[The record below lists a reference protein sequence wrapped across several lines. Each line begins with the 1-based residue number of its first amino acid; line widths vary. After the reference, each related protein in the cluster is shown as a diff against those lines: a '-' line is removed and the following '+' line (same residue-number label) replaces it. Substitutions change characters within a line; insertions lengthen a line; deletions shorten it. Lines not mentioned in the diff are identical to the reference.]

1 LLDPMLTMFGPI
13 RREGVPRL
21 VTMAGTLLLLSLAA
35 TPPSTADGAAAGA
48 AEGAFAAARRDM
60 LDDIRAVSSAVG
72 IGGGPQSISERTLA
86 VLAEVPRHRFVPKDL
101 QTEAYENRPLPIGY
115 GQTISQPYIV
125 AVMTD
130 VLDCQPGHK
139 VLELGT
145 GSGYQAAVLGRLG
158 ARVFTIEI
166 IPELAQSA
174 AARLSEL
181 DHEAVRVRAGD
192 GYYGWPEEAPFDRII
207 VTAAASHIPP
217 PLIAQLIPGGRMA
230 IPVGGPFAVQELL
243 LVEKSLDGT
252 LRSRSL
258 LPVQFVPLTGNR

>member
-1 LLDPMLTMFGPI
+1 MYDLI
-13 RREGVPRL
+13 RRKDVPRL
-21 VTMAGTLLLLSLAA
+21 VKVAAALLLLSVAA
-35 TPPSTADGAAAGA
+35 RPLPPAYGAAPAASPGRNAGD
-48 AEGAFAAARRDM
+48 GFADARSGM
-60 LDDIRAVSSAVG
+60 IADIRAVAAAVRL
-72 IGGGPQSISERTLA
+72 GGASRPISERTML
-86 VLAEVPRHRFVPKDL
+86 VLGEVPRHRFVPKNLED
-101 QTEAYENRPLPIGY
+101 EAYENRPLPIGY

-130 VLDCQPGHK
+130 VMDCRPGDK

-158 ARVFTIEI
+158 ARVFSIEI

-174 AARLSEL
+174 AARLSEM
-181 DHEAVRVRAGD
+181 DYETVRVRSGD

-217 PLIAQLIPGGRMA
+217 PLIAQLAPGGRMV

-243 LVEKSLDGT
+243 LVEKGEDGT
-252 LRSRSL
+252 LRTRSL
-258 LPVQFVPLTGNR
+258 LPVQFVPLTGSR